1 MYTLLPRDLRRYID
15 ARKQPPKPAP
25 VPAAA

>member
-15 ARKQPPKPAP
+15 ARKQTPAPAPAP
-25 VPAAA
+25 VAA

>member
-15 ARKQPPKPAP
+15 ARKQAPTPTP